1 MRHIEYVLCNRLKL
15 ATKSLSRLQHIVDL
29 IESLDNKRFETI
41 QFTFKQV
48 SLYFTEVFKRLVP
61 EGTAHLVIKKGDN
74 EVSSV
79 FKEEKQWFERELH
92 LFRITIANKFHL
104 KVLANKCPLMILLA

>member
-1 MRHIEYVLCNRLKL
+1 MKHIEYVI
-15 ATKSLSRLQHIVDL
+15 SLFSRLSYIFFFQHIVDL

-74 EVSSV
+74 EVCLPDS
-79 FKEEKQWFERELH
+79 
-92 LFRITIANKFHL
+92 
-104 KVLANKCPLMILLA
+104 LLR

>member
-1 MRHIEYVLCNRLKL
+1 M
-15 ATKSLSRLQHIVDL
+15 DL

-74 EVSSV
+74 EVC
-79 FKEEKQWFERELH
+79 H
-92 LFRITIANKFHL
+92 
-104 KVLANKCPLMILLA
+104 

>member
-1 MRHIEYVLCNRLKL
+1 MKHIEYVALPFFSPYPRFPF
-15 ATKSLSRLQHIVDL
+15 QHIVDL

-74 EVSSV
+74 EV
-79 FKEEKQWFERELH
+79 R
-92 LFRITIANKFHL
+92 FHL
-104 KVLANKCPLMILLA
+104 SILR

>member
-1 MRHIEYVLCNRLKL
+1 MKHIEYVLIFYLIKILNFLLLK
-15 ATKSLSRLQHIVDL
+15 HIVDL

-74 EVSSV
+74 EVCL
-79 FKEEKQWFERELH
+79 FE
-92 LFRITIANKFHL
+92 
-104 KVLANKCPLMILLA
+104 

>member
-1 MRHIEYVLCNRLKL
+1 
-15 ATKSLSRLQHIVDL
+15 
-29 IESLDNKRFETI
+29 LDNKRFETI

-74 EVSSV
+74 EVRSKKINFTQISTDI
-79 FKEEKQWFERELH
+79 FFYTGL
-92 LFRITIANKFHL
+92 
-104 KVLANKCPLMILLA
+104 